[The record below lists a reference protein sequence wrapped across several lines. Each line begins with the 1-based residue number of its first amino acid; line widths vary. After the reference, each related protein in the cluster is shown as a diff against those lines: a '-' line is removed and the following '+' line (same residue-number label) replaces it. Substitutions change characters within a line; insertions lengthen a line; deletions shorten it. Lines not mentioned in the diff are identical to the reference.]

1 MRFRLRTL
9 RFRTK
14 VNLGIIAIVGPIALI
29 LGLVI
34 SHMAARALVSESKHS
49 GSVLAS
55 NLAMRAVD
63 PMLGMDFLRLKNLVD
78 ELRRVDKHVAY
89 GFILDE
95 SGSILV
101 HTFTGGFPIDLLQAN
116 AVDGSARVNIR
127 LLDTGADRI
136 DDFAAPILVANK
148 RFGTVRLGVSRA
160 KVQTVVNQL
169 MAAITGVSAA
179 AFALSL
185 VASGLFASRVTRRL
199 NLLRGHAENIVRGNM
214 DQQAVRGMAT
224 RCWQERECGLA
235 SCPAHGDENC
245 PCWYLAGVLD
255 HSPDHHGASVSCE
268 DCAVYRAKKGDE
280 IQDLAETFD
289 VMSLWLKTHIHELR
303 DAEATLSRQQQLL
316 RSILDASPDMVSMVD
331 ENLVYQ
337 AANKAFA
344 AFVGLAPEAV
354 AGKANADMFD
364 PDEARR
370 RDDESR
376 RALAAGRRSHHEVQ
390 LRRGDDAFW
399 YHVVLTPV
407 SDAQG
412 RTIGLLRSAR
422 DITELKRVQGQLV
435 QSQKMESLG
444 KLAGGVAH
452 EINTP
457 LGIILGY
464 AQLLREDAPEDGQ
477 LHQDLGIIEKQA
489 KVCRKIVSDLLGFS
503 RQAESAKLEM
513 CFNNSVMEVV
523 TLVRHTFYLDNTVIH
538 TDLDDRQPII
548 YGDPEKLKQVWM
560 NLLHNAL
567 GAMSGG
573 GVIVVRTR
581 LDSPAMKLTLW
592 VADTGAG
599 IAQDNLNRI
608 FDPFFSTKP
617 VGKGTGLGLSVSF
630 GIIEAHGGTIRAES
644 PCPPDMLAMA
654 RAVEGVG
661 KNVAFGPGTVFIVDL
676 PLDHQAVEAA
686 ATTA

>member
-1 MRFRLRTL
+1 
-9 RFRTK
+9 
-14 VNLGIIAIVGPIALI
+14 
-29 LGLVI
+29 
-34 SHMAARALVSESKHS
+34 
-49 GSVLAS
+49 
-55 NLAMRAVD
+55 
-63 PMLGMDFLRLKNLVD
+63 MDLLRLKNLVD
-78 ELRRVDKHVAY
+78 ELRRVDRHVVY

-95 SGSILV
+95 NNAVLV
-101 HTFTGGFPIDLLQAN
+101 HTFTGGFPVDLLGAN
-116 AVDGSARVNIR
+116 TVEPPAQVHIR
-127 LLDTGADRI
+127 LLDTGMERI
-136 DDFAAPILVANK
+136 DDFAAPIMVADR

-169 MAAITGVSAA
+169 VAAIATVSAA
-179 AFALSL
+179 AFVLSL

-199 NLLRGHAENIVRGNM
+199 NLLRSHAEGIVRGNM

-224 RCWQERECGLA
+224 RCWQERDCNLTQ
-235 SCPAHGDENC
+235 CPAHGDENC

-255 HSPDHHGASVSCE
+255 HADHHGEAVSCE
-268 DCAVYRAKKGDE
+268 DCAVYQAKKGDE

-289 VMSLWLKTHIHELR
+289 VMSLWLKTHIRELR
-303 DAEATLSRQQQLL
+303 GAEATLSRQQQLL

-331 ENLVYQ
+331 VNLVYQ

-344 AFVGLAPEAV
+344 AFVGLGPGAV
-354 AGKANADMFD
+354 AGKTNTALFA
-364 PDEARR
+364 PDEAQR

-376 RALAAGRRSHHEVQ
+376 RALASGQRSHHEVQ
-390 LRRGDDAFW
+390 LRRGDELFW

-407 SDAQG
+407 RDAEG
-412 RTIGLLRSAR
+412 HTIGLLRSAR

-444 KLAGGVAH
+444 KMAGGVAH

-464 AQLLREDAPEDGQ
+464 SQLLREDAPEGGQ
-477 LHQDLGIIEKQA
+477 LHQDLGIIEKQT

-523 TLVRHTFYLDNTVIH
+523 TLVRHTFYLDNSVIH

-567 GAMSGG
+567 GAMPNG

-581 LDSPAMKLTLW
+581 LDTPAMKISLW
-592 VADTGAG
+592 VADTGGG
-599 IAQDNLNRI
+599 IAQDNLNKI

-630 GIIEAHGGTIRAES
+630 GIIEDHGGTIRAES
-644 PCPPDMLAMA
+644 PCPPEFHTMA
-654 RAVEGVG
+654 RHAEGVSKAG
-661 KNVAFGPGTVFIVDL
+661 TFGPGTVFIVDL
-676 PLDHQAVEAA
+676 PLDHQATEVPS
-686 ATTA
+686 TTA